1 MWDLQLWTAFV
12 LIDGFFMPVYI
23 LKKPIV
29 LSLMVIVIAF
39 FANGSFISLLFI
51 IGVFLQVIVLAKPV
65 GDIRP
70 FCINDCQNKFKSF
83 EQTLE
88 HFKSKS

>member
-1 MWDLQLWTAFV
+1 
-12 LIDGFFMPVYI
+12 MPVYI
-23 LKKPIV
+23 LKKPLV
-29 LSLMVIVIAF
+29 LSLMVIVIALF
-39 FANGSFISLLFI
+39 VNVTFISLLFI
-51 IGVFLQVIVLAKPV
+51 IWFFFLQVIVLAKPV

-70 FCINDCQNKFKSF
+70 FCINACQNKFKSF

>member
-1 MWDLQLWTAFV
+1 
-12 LIDGFFMPVYI
+12 
-23 LKKPIV
+23 
-29 LSLMVIVIAF
+29 MVIVIAF
-39 FANGSFISLLFI
+39 FANGTFISLLFI
-51 IGVFLQVIVLAKPV
+51 FWVVFFQVIVLAKPV

-70 FCINDCQNKFKSF
+70 FCIIDCQNKFKSF

>member
-23 LKKPIV
+23 LKKPLV

-39 FANGSFISLLFI
+39 FANGTFISLLFI
-51 IGVFLQVIVLAKPV
+51 IGFFLQVIVLAKPV

-70 FCINDCQNKFKSF
+70 FCINDCKNKFKSF

>member
-1 MWDLQLWTAFV
+1 MV
-12 LIDGFFMPVYI
+12 LLLAYCLLLGF
-23 LKKPIV
+23 
-29 LSLMVIVIAF
+29 
-39 FANGSFISLLFI
+39 
-51 IGVFLQVIVLAKPV
+51 FLQVIVLAKPV

>member
-1 MWDLQLWTAFV
+1 MV
-12 LIDGFFMPVYI
+12 LLLAYC
-23 LKKPIV
+23 
-29 LSLMVIVIAF
+29 
-39 FANGSFISLLFI
+39 LLFE
-51 IGVFLQVIVLAKPV
+51 FFQVIVLAKPV

>member
-1 MWDLQLWTAFV
+1 M
-12 LIDGFFMPVYI
+12 GFLCPFI
-23 LKKPIV
+23 FLKKPLV

-39 FANGSFISLLFI
+39 FANGTFISLLFI